1 MATVDIYNIQKEKVG
16 ELDLK
21 EDIFGVEVRGDVLH
35 EVVTWQRACRRTGSA
50 CTKTRGEVSGGGR
63 KPWRQK
69 GTGRAR
75 AGSNRSPVWKGGG
88 TIFGPSPRSYAY
100 TLPKKVRRLALKM
113 ALSSKLANGQLVVL
127 EDYPHNAAQDQG
139 FRGAAEDLR
148 ARARCCSSSPRGIE
162 ALELSRPERAR
173 GPGDAAGGLEC
184 LRYSAS
190 TTTWCCFPRRWRP
203 LKRGWPNE
211 GLSSAH

>member
-1 MATVDIYNIQKEKVG
+1 MPTVDIYNIQKEKVG

-21 EDIFGVEVRGDVLH
+21 DDIFGVEVRGDVLH
-35 EVVTWQRACRRTGSA
+35 EVVTWQRACRRSGCA

-88 TIFGPSPRSYAY
+88 TTFGPRPRSYAY

-113 ALSSKLANGQLVVL
+113 ALSSKLENGQLVVL
-127 EDYPHNAAQDQG
+127 EGYPHS
-139 FRGAAEDLR
+139 E
-148 ARARCCSSSPRGIE
+148 PRTKDFVAVLKTFELNKALFISLE
-162 ALELSRPERAR
+162 ENRALELCAR
-173 GPGDAAGGLEC
+173 NVPGVQVMLPMGLNVYDILKYDHLVLFSPALAAIEARL
-184 LRYSAS
+184 A
-190 TTTWCCFPRRWRP
+190 
-203 LKRGWPNE
+203 K
-211 GLSSAH
+211 

>member
-1 MATVDIYNIQKEKVG
+1 MPTVDIYNIQKEKVG

-21 EDIFGVEVRGDVLH
+21 DDIFGVEVRGDVLH

-88 TIFGPSPRSYAY
+88 TTFGPRPRSYAY

-113 ALSSKLANGQLVVL
+113 ALSSKLESGQLVVL
-127 EDYPHNAAQDQG
+127 EGYPHTA
-139 FRGAAEDLR
+139 
-148 ARARCCSSSPRGIE
+148 PRTKDFVAVLKTFELSKALFISLE
-162 ALELSRPERAR
+162 ENRALELSAR
-173 GPGDAAGGLEC
+173 NVPGVQVMLPMGLNVYDILKYDHLVLFSPALAAIEARL
-184 LRYSAS
+184 A
-190 TTTWCCFPRRWRP
+190 
-203 LKRGWPNE
+203 K
-211 GLSSAH
+211 